1 MTWDSNPLEYRDVVE
16 SENLPEITIN
26 VPHDRQRTLIIDE
39 NGVVSTKD
47 SSSFLFILTKETESN
62 LFLKLFDPS

>member
-39 NGVVSTKD
+39 NGVVSTKE
-47 SSSFLFILTKETESN
+47 SSSFLFILTNE